1 MNRAIR
7 TQTNQGTLLV
17 LILNFCCV
25 DHDDVTWDNLKGES
39 FREQKRKRRQRVF
52 REKQELQVLLHIFYF
67 DIAHILSVVLDFF
80 QNNMELCYNF
90 EECFQ

>member
-39 FREQKRKRRQRVF
+39 FREQKRKRR
-52 REKQELQVLLHIFYF
+52 
-67 DIAHILSVVLDFF
+67 
-80 QNNMELCYNF
+80 
-90 EECFQ
+90 